1 MTALA
6 NRLAH
11 ARVNALDLDGIAEAI
26 GVPVEEWPG
35 NCHSVSLAILRTGL
49 LGKGRIARGMAEKV
63 MSQHSWIVLG
73 EDCYS
78 RDAWIADPTIFGAWG
93 EEPEIK
99 ILKNRITHV
108 PHGSGSVWLFGRPRN
123 AEDPATAIRLAGH
136 EELSA
141 AARYFLQMVGPLDQR
156 GWMQLV
162 SGPVEGWPAGDI
174 IEAVIDDP
182 QLGPAIPPID
192 VVGMLTDRNPGGL
205 YR

>member
-6 NRLAH
+6 NRLAY
-11 ARVNALDLDGIAEAI
+11 ARANALDLDGIAEAI

-35 NCHSVSLAILRTGL
+35 NCHSVSLAILRTDL
-49 LGKGRIARGMAEKV
+49 LGKGRIARGVAEKV

-73 EDCYS
+73 DDCYS
-78 RDAWIADPTIFGAWG
+78 RDAWIADATRWRALGRD
-93 EEPEIK
+93 PEIE
-99 ILKNRITHV
+99 IVKNRIEHI
-108 PHGSGSVWLFGRPRN
+108 PHGSGSVWSFGRPHN
-123 AEDPATAIRLAGH
+123 AAGLDDEIRL
-136 EELSA
+136 ESFDELSTA
-141 AARYFLQMVGPLDQR
+141 AKFFLRMVGPLDRR

-162 SGPVEGWPAGDI
+162 SGPVEGWPAGEI
-174 IEAVIDDP
+174 IEAIIDDP